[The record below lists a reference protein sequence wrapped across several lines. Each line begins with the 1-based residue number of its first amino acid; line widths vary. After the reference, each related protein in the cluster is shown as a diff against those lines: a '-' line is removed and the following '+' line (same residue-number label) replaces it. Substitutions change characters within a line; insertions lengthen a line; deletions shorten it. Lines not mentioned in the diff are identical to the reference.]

1 MISTALAIQEAT
13 GDAVVDISTM
23 LKAKQIYRNKD
34 TMTENE
40 FIEAMWEYSAHLSA
54 LCATLVTSA
63 ILTETQMS
71 ELNATI
77 KEMESMGKDIE

>member
-34 TMTENE
+34 IMTENE
-40 FIEAMWEYSAHLSA
+40 FIEAMWEYSAHLSGINRN
-54 LCATLVTSA
+54 CC
-63 ILTETQMS
+63 
-71 ELNATI
+71 
-77 KEMESMGKDIE
+77 